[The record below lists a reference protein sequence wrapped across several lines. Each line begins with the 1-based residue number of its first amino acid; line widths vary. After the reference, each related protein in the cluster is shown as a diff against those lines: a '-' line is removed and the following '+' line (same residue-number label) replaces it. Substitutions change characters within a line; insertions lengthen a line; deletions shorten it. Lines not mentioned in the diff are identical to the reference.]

1 VVQWFCSL
9 NSQEKINMKDI
20 LPFRPYSHLLL
31 ILLVG
36 GLAYAN
42 TFQVPFTLDDLTSIV
57 RNPWIGNP
65 GNFLPGDPSYEFMP
79 RRWVVYLS
87 FALNHHFGGLE
98 VAGYHLV
105 NLLIHLGTASLL
117 YALVILTFQTPQ
129 LATSRLARQDGTIAL
144 LAALLFVAHPV
155 QTQAVT
161 YIVQRLSSM
170 ATLFYLAALVLY
182 VVARLNAEKQEERGV
197 TWRTRLLL
205 IASVAAAVLAM
216 KSKEIAF
223 TLPLAVAL
231 YEWCFFRG
239 AWPRRLLFL
248 FPLLATLLIIPLS
261 ILTGTMESGT
271 EIGEQLRAHSDI
283 GRLDYLTTQ
292 FRVLVTYLRLLILP
306 INQNLDYEY
315 PLFTSFLNP
324 QVLASVLLLSVLLA
338 LAVYLH
344 YRSRLANDK
353 EQAPIAVGE
362 PILRL
367 ISFGIFW
374 FFLTLSVESSII
386 PIHDLIF
393 EHRLYLPSIGIAMA
407 MAVLV
412 GLASAKTAS
421 FFAGR
426 LPLLLA
432 ALVVV
437 SLAVGTWQRN
447 QVWSSNVKIW
457 QDTAQKSPNKVRAW
471 YNFGTY
477 LDDEGK
483 PEEAIQALT
492 RAITLDPQHAE
503 AWHNLGRAY
512 IHSGRSEE
520 AVPLLRNAVRLN
532 PEMLNAIINLAVAL
546 IQAGKPEEAIFIFE
560 RNLHRFADWP
570 EVRLN
575 LCIAYALT
583 GDLAAAHRELAVLER
598 LAPHLTPPL
607 RAGLERAATA
617 PLVR

>member
-1 VVQWFCSL
+1 
-9 NSQEKINMKDI
+9 MKEI
-20 LPFRPYSHLLL
+20 IPFRPYSHLFL

-42 TFQVPFTLDDLTSIV
+42 TFQGPFTLDDLTSIV

-65 GNFLPGDPSYEFMP
+65 GHFFPGGPGYEFMP

-87 FALNHHFGGLE
+87 FALNHHFGDLE
-98 VAGYHLV
+98 VGGYHLV

-144 LAALLFVAHPV
+144 LTALLFVAHPV

-170 ATLFYLAALVLY
+170 TTLFYLGALVLY
-182 VVARLNAEKQEERGV
+182 VVARLNAEKQQERG
-197 TWRTRLLL
+197 TIWRTRLLL
-205 IASVAAAVLAM
+205 IASVAAAALAM

-223 TLPLAVAL
+223 TLPLAVLL
-231 YEWCFFRG
+231 YEWSFFRG
-239 AWPRRLLFL
+239 AWSRRLLFL
-248 FPLLATLLIIPLS
+248 LPLLATLLIIPLS
-261 ILTGTMESGT
+261 ILTGAVESGT
-271 EIGEQLRAHSDI
+271 EVGAQLRAQTDI
-283 GRLDYLTTQ
+283 PRLHYLITQ
-292 FRVLVTYLRLLILP
+292 FPVIATYLRLLVLP
-306 INQNLDYEY
+306 INQNLDYDY
-315 PLFTSFLNP
+315 PLFTSFLSP
-324 QVLASVLLLSVLLA
+324 QVLGAIVLLSILLA
-338 LAVYLH
+338 LAGYLH
-344 YRSRLANDK
+344 YRSRTPDGEERGTFA
-353 EQAPIAVGE
+353 AGE
-362 PILRL
+362 PALRL

-386 PIHDLIF
+386 PIRDLIF
-393 EHRLYLPSIGIAMA
+393 EHRLYLPSIGAGIAV
-407 MAVLV
+407 AVLV
-412 GLASAKTAS
+412 GLAAAKTAS

-432 ALVVV
+432 ALVVAG
-437 SLAVGTWQRN
+437 LAVVTWQRN
-447 QVWSSNVKIW
+447 EVWSSNVKIW
-457 QDTAQKSPNKVRAW
+457 QDTAEKSPDKVRPW

-512 IHSGRSEE
+512 IHAGRSQE
-520 AVPLLRNAVRLN
+520 AVPRLRNAVRLD

-570 EVRLN
+570 EVHLN

-583 GDLAAAHRELAVLER
+583 GDLAAARRELAVLER